1 METGRA
7 KQKSPPI
14 LEPDLGG
21 LSCLPRTLSVEELDR
36 LEVPGQVSWLSGRR
50 QTPSLPFPDPSGS
63 VAGFLPQRVRLADY
77 SGGTAADFHG
87 LSFYLRL
94 SAGGHRRNLVFKD
107 QADEGTLTLASAV
120 CQQERKL
127 GSGTV

>member
-50 QTPSLPFPDPSGS
+50 QTPSLPFPDTSGS

-77 SGGTAADFHG
+77 SGGTPAG
-87 LSFYLRL
+87 LLPPFFFLPL
-94 SAGGHRRNLVFKD
+94 NAGGD
-107 QADEGTLTLASAV
+107 P
-120 CQQERKL
+120 RKL
-127 GSGTV
+127 IF

>member
-21 LSCLPRTLSVEELDR
+21 LSCLPRTLSVEELDW

-50 QTPSLPFPDPSGS
+50 QTPSLPFPDTSGP

-77 SGGTAADFHG
+77 SGGAAAAFFRRFFFLPLNGRG
-87 LSFYLRL
+87 LP
-94 SAGGHRRNLVFKD
+94 RNLGFLNQND
-107 QADEGTLTLASAV
+107 AATPAPASPAR
-120 CQQERKL
+120 QQQ
-127 GSGTV
+127 

>member
-50 QTPSLPFPDPSGS
+50 QTPSLPFPDTSGS

-77 SGGTAADFHG
+77 SGGAAAALFRPS
-87 LSFYLRL
+87 LFLPL
-94 SAGGHRRNLVFKD
+94 SAAGRPP
-107 QADEGTLTLASAV
+107 
-120 CQQERKL
+120 
-127 GSGTV
+127 